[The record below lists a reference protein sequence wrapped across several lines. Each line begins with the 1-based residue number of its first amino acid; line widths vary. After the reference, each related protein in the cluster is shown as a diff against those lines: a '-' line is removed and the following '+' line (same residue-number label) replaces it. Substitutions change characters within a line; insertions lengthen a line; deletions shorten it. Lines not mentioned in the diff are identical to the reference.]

1 MLYSKTTFSLGWT
14 ESTCRDKVEDHE
26 EKLMDLGENV
36 ALCVIRLIVSKYSW
50 IHSFLI
56 SCKMLCP
63 TYAHQS
69 THNYSTCVTDH
80 DLIKLGLPV
89 YCLYL
94 PTKMLAHFTRCP
106 SLEIPLS
113 VDISKCICMGSY
125 KNYKYKC
132 TFRSLIRI
140 LGNWYINE
148 QRILQSPNLNIGKYI
163 MINPYSIHEWSYTLL
178 SSYYSLSLEICG
190 VCQCKEH
197 YTLLG

>member
-1 MLYSKTTFSLGWT
+1 
-14 ESTCRDKVEDHE
+14 
-26 EKLMDLGENV
+26 MDLGEYV
-36 ALCVIRLIVSKYSW
+36 VLCVIRLIVSKYSW

-63 TYAHQS
+63 TYTHQS

-113 VDISKCICMGSY
+113 VDISQCIYMGSY

-132 TFRSLIRI
+132 TFRAFIRI
-140 LGNWYINE
+140 LGNE
-148 QRILQSPNLNIGKYI
+148 QRILQSPYLNIGI
-163 MINPYSIHEWSYTLL
+163 IPILANIL
-178 SSYYSLSLEICG
+178 
-190 VCQCKEH
+190 
-197 YTLLG
+197 